1 MSYRD
6 RDYERTSPALSGAG
20 GGGDFRTYSH
30 LTFFYFGGW
39 TFYPPSISVI
49 ALEMEVQED
58 TVYVSGLPPETT
70 VDNLGELFGSI
81 GVIKVSILIT

>member
-1 MSYRD
+1 MADGRF
-6 RDYERTSPALSGAG
+6 TP
-20 GGGDFRTYSH
+20 
-30 LTFFYFGGW
+30 
-39 TFYPPSISVI
+39 PPSISVI

-81 GVIKVSILIT
+81 GIIKVSILIT